1 MAVAKKHHYVPRM
14 YLSGFANAAGQLY
27 AVNAEER
34 KCFRPRAS
42 GIAAERDFNTI
53 DAEGV
58 PPDALEKELAK
69 LEGEIAPGIKR
80 IRETASFGK
89 NGKDREDAI
98 NLIALMALR
107 NPRSRKDMGE
117 LYSQLV
123 RAMLLMA
130 FEEKE
135 RWEAWVEDQKK
146 AGHWPQDKPADCEGY
161 KQFVE
166 EHING
171 LRVHQNFTLEMEL
184 NALEEVYHYFD
195 ARKWRILKAKEGS
208 GGFVTTDH
216 PVCVHRQGGT
226 NYGQQYAPGLGLSDR
241 DVLIALSSKVA
252 LLGRLEGEEDVI
264 EVDKHTV
271 ASFNATV
278 MGYAMKQIYAGDDG
292 FFYTR
297 AAPQPLGTA
306 LTLLQD
312 PNLKVREGDEGTIAT
327 V

>member
-1 MAVAKKHHYVPRM
+1 MVAKKHHYVPQM
-14 YLSGFANAAGQLY
+14 YLSGFANMAGKLY

-34 KCFRPRAS
+34 KCFRPRPAN
-42 GIAAERDFNTI
+42 IAVERNFNTI
-53 DAEGV
+53 EAEGV

-80 IRETASFGK
+80 IRENASFGE
-89 NGKDREDAI
+89 NGKDRDDAI

-123 RAMLLMA
+123 RAMLLMT
-130 FEEKE
+130 FEEK
-135 RWEAWVEDQKK
+135 
-146 AGHWPQDKPADCEGY
+146 PADYEGH

-184 NALEEVYHYFD
+184 NALEDVYHYFD
-195 ARKWRILKAKEGS
+195 ARKWRILKANEGS
-208 GGFVTTDH
+208 GGFVTTDY
-216 PVCVHRQGGT
+216 PVCFHREGGM
-226 NYGQQYAPGLGLSDR
+226 NYGQQYAPGLGLSND
-241 DVLIALSSKVA
+241 DVLIALSPKVA
-252 LLGRLEGEEDVI
+252 LVGRLDGEENIV

-278 MGYAMKQIYAGDDG
+278 MGYAMKQIYARDDA

-306 LTLLQD
+306 TTLLQD
-312 PNLKVREGDEGTIAT
+312 PNLKLREDDQ
-327 V
+327 

>member
-1 MAVAKKHHYVPRM
+1 MVVAKKHHYVPQM

-27 AVNAEER
+27 AVNAKER
-34 KCFRPRAS
+34 KCFRPTPVN
-42 GIAAERDFNTI
+42 IAAERDFNTI

-69 LEGEIAPGIKR
+69 LESEIAPGIKR
-80 IRETASFGK
+80 IRETASFGE

-107 NPRSRKDMGE
+107 NPRSRNDMGE

-123 RAMLLMA
+123 RALLLMT
-130 FEEKE
+130 FEEKG
-135 RWEAWVEDQKK
+135 RWEAWVEIQKK
-146 AGHWPQDKPADCEGY
+146 AGQWPQDKPADYDGH

-166 EHING
+166 EHIKG

-184 NALEEVYHYFD
+184 NALEDVYHYFD

-216 PVCVHRQGGT
+216 PVCLHREGGM
-226 NYGQQYAPGLGLSDR
+226 NFGQQYAPGLGLSDR
-241 DVLIALSSKVA
+241 DVLIALSPKVA
-252 LLGRLEGEEDVI
+252 LVGRLDGEEDVV
-264 EVDKHTV
+264 EVDKHAV

-278 MGYAMKQIYAGDDG
+278 MGYAMNQIYAGDDE

-297 AAPQPLGTA
+297 AAPMPLGTA
-306 LTLLQD
+306 ATLLQD
-312 PNLKVREGDEGTIAT
+312 PNLTAREDDQ
-327 V
+327 

>member
-1 MAVAKKHHYVPRM
+1 MVAKKHHYVPQM
-14 YLSGFANAAGQLY
+14 YLSGFANMAGKLY

-34 KCFRPRAS
+34 KCFRPRPAN
-42 GIAAERDFNTI
+42 IAVERNFNTI
-53 DAEGV
+53 EAEGV

-80 IRETASFGK
+80 IRENASFGE
-89 NGKDREDAI
+89 NGKDRDDAI

-123 RAMLLMA
+123 RAMLLMT
-130 FEEKE
+130 FEEKA
-135 RWEAWVEDQKK
+135 RWEAWVEDRKK
-146 AGHWPQDKPADCEGY
+146 ASQWPQDKPADYEGH

-184 NALEEVYHYFD
+184 NALEDVYHYFD
-195 ARKWRILKAKEGS
+195 ARKWRILKANEGS
-208 GGFVTTDH
+208 GGFVTTDY
-216 PVCVHRQGGT
+216 PVCFHREGGM
-226 NYGQQYAPGLGLSDR
+226 NYGQQYAPGLGLSND
-241 DVLIALSSKVA
+241 DVLIALSPKVA
-252 LLGRLEGEEDVI
+252 LVGRLDGEENIV

-278 MGYAMKQIYAGDDG
+278 MGYAMKQIYARDDA

-306 LTLLQD
+306 TTLLQD
-312 PNLKVREGDEGTIAT
+312 PNLKLREDDQ
-327 V
+327 